1 MIGVTY
7 GLYGDDTRDPPS
19 PPSFSYYPKYIEVK
33 KEYDESNVRNIYD
46 QLNEGLDYDRFKL
59 GVPDASGLVRGY
71 GESGLKGVFLNPLP
85 PGQLRRDAR
94 DLYKYRILPN
104 IDKVKNRR
112 KTTKIKLYD
121 EMRVGK
127 QARLAS
133 KSSHISI

>member
-1 MIGVTY
+1 M
-7 GLYGDDTRDPPS
+7 
-19 PPSFSYYPKYIEVK
+19 K

-71 GESGLKGVFLNPLP
+71 GESGLRGVFLNPLP